1 MANLVT
7 QNIVAAGTAPTYATP
22 TATTGDTVEVGNGVN
37 TFLHVKNGSA
47 APVSVVIAVPGTTSY
62 GEDTPD
68 PSISVAAGA
77 DAFIP
82 LRKEFADAEVGV
94 GRAKVTVSAVTD
106 VEIAAV
112 RLG

>member
-1 MANLVT
+1 MANLTT
-7 QNIVAAGTAPTYATP
+7 QNIVAAGTAPTYVTP

-47 APVSVVIAVPGTTSY
+47 GSVNVVIAVPGETSY

-68 PSISVAAGA
+68 PSVPVAAGA
-77 DAFIP
+77 EAFIP
-82 LRKEFADAEVGV
+82 LRKEFADAEIAP
-94 GRAKVTVSAVTD
+94 GRAKVTVSSVTD